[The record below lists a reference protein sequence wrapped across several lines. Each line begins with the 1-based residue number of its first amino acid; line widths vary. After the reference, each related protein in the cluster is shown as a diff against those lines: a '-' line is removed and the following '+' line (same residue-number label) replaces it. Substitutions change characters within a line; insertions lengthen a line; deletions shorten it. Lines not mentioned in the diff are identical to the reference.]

1 MRLKSY
7 KSSKL
12 HTKFTPIAII
22 WNAILWLNAYA
33 LGKNEY
39 LESKVGVILGTNSER
54 IMRGIITYFEDLL
67 PAFCGIF
74 SLALPT
80 EINGHNVGIF
90 NLFRVEY
97 VTQEK
102 LDHFINI
109 VYCIVYCIV
118 YTLRSC
124 VDERHMKFVVSL
136 PLNTAQGSRSAG
148 PVGRG

>member
-102 LDHFINI
+102 LDHFGKMRVI
-109 VYCIVYCIV
+109 
-118 YTLRSC
+118 
-124 VDERHMKFVVSL
+124 ERVITQILQLENFALHKGVSPR
-136 PLNTAQGSRSAG
+136 PLTI
-148 PVGRG
+148 PV